1 MLQGCYT
8 FNELKE
14 KYNWNTSE
22 GTIQKQIIYARNRGV
37 EIEKAFKQ
45 GKTYFRIV
53 SDSITELNDGWQT
66 FPTNPR
72 YEVHKS
78 GKVRTKEDKKIVGS
92 ISTGGYVIVTDQ
104 TQTPT
109 QYYRVHRMVME
120 TFNPIPNSEN
130 FIVDHINGIKTD
142 NRLENLRW
150 LTQRQNTQFR
160 DENYAKLNQN
170 YQKLIEKYGYE
181 GLNNLFLAIL
191 NEKE

>member
-14 KYNWNTSE
+14 KYNWDTSE
-22 GTIQKQIIYARNRGV
+22 GTIQKQITYARNRGV

-45 GKTYFRIV
+45 GKTYFRII

-66 FPTNPR
+66 FPINPR
-72 YEVHKS
+72 YEVHKT
-78 GKVRTKEDKKIVGS
+78 GKVRTKDDKKFVGCV
-92 ISTGGYVIVTDQ
+92 STNGYVMVTDQ

-130 FIVDHINGIKTD
+130 FIVDHINGIRTD

-181 GLNNLFLAIL
+181 GLNTLFLAIL